1 MEQILYESV
10 EGRPTL
16 DPARLEA
23 LQQLGILGDDV
34 STPLDHLTAA
44 AKTALKVPIALLT
57 LIDAE
62 RQFFKCQVGLP
73 EPWATARQT
82 PFTHSFCRHVV
93 DLGEP
98 LVIEDAREHPILRSN
113 LAIKDL
119 KVIAYAG
126 VPLVTSDGF
135 ALGTFSVIDHQPRKW
150 TEREIE
156 ILQAFGVGVMA
167 SLELHAEKQLAEAT
181 AKELEASRSL
191 MQQVTENVNDVLWL
205 LDTST
210 GKVIHITKNVED
222 VWGLKAEELL
232 DDAGIWR
239 ERVHPDDLARVD
251 SEFRTALAG
260 EPTTIEFRIIRGDGA
275 QRWLKTRLY
284 PVVDADGHQY
294 RLVGTTEDFTRRRDI
309 EQQLLQ
315 AQKMQAVGQLAAGIA
330 HDFNNLLAVIL
341 GSAELMRGVVPA
353 EVEGDLRA
361 VEEATRRGAEI
372 VAQLLSFSRKQAF
385 SPTTLNL
392 NDVLRDMEPL
402 MKQTLLEDIELL
414 LELDTKLPPIEID
427 PGALDQVVVN
437 LLVNAREAMP
447 KGGTVA
453 VKTGVTDVDVL
464 FGEMHGNI
472 QPGSYVCLT
481 ISDTGRGMDESV
493 RVRAF
498 EPYFSTK
505 TPWESGGLG
514 LSTVAGVVERSGGTI
529 SLYSEPGVGTTV
541 KVFFPTTKVTA
552 APDVVV
558 EPATKQGAGEQLLV
572 VEDNELMLK
581 ILMRMLES
589 SNYVPIAA
597 RSGREA
603 LASLETHQPFAAVL
617 TDVVMPGMS
626 GRDLLGHLRG
636 VGFQGEVIFM
646 SGYTSEIL
654 DRHGVLPEEVHYLQ
668 KPFTRTEVL
677 TVLSA
682 ALQKAE

>member
-1 MEQILYESV
+1 MEQILYKSV

-23 LQQLGILGDDV
+23 LQQLGILSDEG

-44 AKTALKVPIALLT
+44 AKEALKVPIALLT

-73 EPWATARQT
+73 EPWATSRQT

-98 LVIEDAREHPILRSN
+98 LVIEDAREHPILRTN

-126 VPLVTSDGF
+126 VPLITTDGF
-135 ALGTFSVIDHQPRKW
+135 ALGTFSVIDHQPRRW
-150 TEREIE
+150 TQREIE
-156 ILQAFGVGVMA
+156 ILQAFAVGVMA
-167 SLELHAEKQLAEAT
+167 SLELHSDKQSAIAMT
-181 AKELEASRSL
+181 KELEESRSL
-191 MQQVTENVNDVLWL
+191 LQQVTENVNDILWL
-205 LDTST
+205 LDTAT
-210 GKVIHITKNVED
+210 GKVIYVTSNVEQ
-222 VWGLKAEELL
+222 VWGIKPEELL
-232 DDAGIWR
+232 NNADIWR
-239 ERVHPDDLARVD
+239 ERLHPDDLARVD
-251 SEFRTALAG
+251 SKFQAALAG

-275 QRWLKTRLY
+275 QRWLKTRLH
-284 PVVDADGHQY
+284 PVFDEEGHQY
-294 RLVGTTEDFTRRRDI
+294 RLVGTTEDFTQRRDV

-341 GSAELMRGVVPA
+341 GSAELLKDVVPGSG
-353 EVEGDLRA
+353 EGDLRT
-361 VEEATRRGAEI
+361 VEDATRRGAEI

-392 NDVLRDMEPL
+392 NEVLREMEPL
-402 MKQTLLEDIELL
+402 MKQTLLENIDLL
-414 LELDTKLPPIEID
+414 LELDMKLPSIEID

-505 TPWESGGLG
+505 APWESCGLG

-541 KVFFPTTKVTA
+541 KVFFPTAKVTA
-552 APDVVV
+552 APDVV
-558 EPATKQGAGEQLLV
+558 EPAAKQGAGEQLLV

-589 SNYVPIAA
+589 SNYVPVAA

-636 VGFQGEVIFM
+636 VGFQGQVIFM

-682 ALQKAE
+682 ALAKG